1 MAKLLTRLEINKK
14 KKYQHKETKYKAKQI
29 KESDRLYT
37 IKFLID
43 PKTQL
48 GERKTKSYKVATEEA
63 ERWVLS
69 GNGYVSKIEWA
80 SPVGIK
86 EINLDAISVAETRQS
101 RISFRKHIKQK
112 LPLKTFIY
120 DV

>member
-1 MAKLLTRLEINKK
+1 MPKLLTKNQIANKK
-14 KKYQHKETKYKAKQI
+14 CYKAKTLKTKT
-29 KESDRLYT
+29 KEREKRYT
-37 IKFLID
+37 ISFFTAPAIKIG
-43 PKTQL
+43 Q
-48 GERKTKSYKVATEEA
+48 RKTDSFKIASREA
-63 ERWVLS
+63 EGWALS

-80 SPVGIK
+80 SPLGIK